1 MAEFLVEVYVSKT
14 EAALVALGAERTR
27 LAAHELTAEG
37 TPVRFVRSLYVPED
51 ETCFLLIE
59 AASADVVREAVR
71 RAGLPFE
78 RISET
83 LVRPDEEET
92 LTCA

>member
-1 MAEFLVEVYVSKT
+1 MAEFLVEVYVSRT
-14 EAALVALGAERTR
+14 EAGLVARSAERTR

-37 TPVRFVRSLYVPED
+37 TPVRFVRTLYVPAD

-78 RISET
+78 RVSEA